1 MQAGPVL
8 PKGEIKDASWLSAY
22 ENGNVDAG
30 LATGLNGKGQIGKG
44 MWAKPDDMADMLKA
58 KIAHPQAGANTAWV
72 PSPTAAT
79 LHATHYHQ
87 VSVHDVQ
94 EQLRS
99 RGKPSLDALLTPP
112 LLGGANLSPDEVAY
126 EIDNSCQSIL
136 GYVVRWVDQG
146 IGCSK
151 VPDYEDVALMED
163 RATLRISAQHLANW
177 LKHGIISE
185 AQVQDSLARMA
196 EKVDRQNAGDP
207 LYQPMAPALNGPAFN
222 TARDLI
228 LKGAEQPSG
237 YTEPLL
243 HAARRAAKAQA

>member
-1 MQAGPVL
+1 M
-8 PKGEIKDASWLSAY
+8 
-22 ENGNVDAG
+22 
-30 LATGLNGKGQIGKG
+30 
-44 MWAKPDDMADMLKA
+44 
-58 KIAHPQAGANTAWV
+58 
-72 PSPTAAT
+72 
-79 LHATHYHQ
+79 
-87 VSVHDVQ
+87 HDVQ

-207 LYQPMAPALNGPAFN
+207 LYQPMAPALDGPAFN
-222 TARDLI
+222 AARDLI